1 MRITLRLDDD
11 IHLAA
16 KELAKAEGKTLG
28 QVISSLA
35 RKTLLPETSRLAETE
50 QDSDA
55 GGLVETR
62 LDVIDPG

>member
-28 QVISSLA
+28 QVISSLT
-35 RKTLLPETSRLAETE
+35 RKTLLPETLALRRRSRIPTLA
-50 QDSDA
+50 DSSKPDW
-55 GGLVETR
+55 T
-62 LDVIDPG
+62 